1 MDAEAQNQ
9 TPEQVAAVCK
19 RCGTLLS
26 QAEIVAVGEE
36 TYCRPCIRNALLGAP
51 AVPPPRRYKPLVAA
65 MLAVVP
71 GFGQVYNGQ
80 LKRGVVFAALLL
92 FSIYKASS
100 VFGGIW
106 PEVTMFI
113 WVFSAFDAYN
123 GAVRLNAGER
133 LRDEILGEF
142 RAQDGAQVRLLWGMV
157 LIALGLMFLM
167 ENILPQ
173 WLSFEKTWPMLAIAV
188 GAWLVYSC
196 LREKG

>member
-19 RCGTLLS
+19 RCGTLL
-26 QAEIVAVGEE
+26 AHDEIVAVDEE

-51 AVPPPRRYKPLVAA
+51 ANPPSRRYKPLVAA

-80 LKRGVVFAALLL
+80 LRRGVVFAALLL

-100 VFGGIW
+100 VSGGIW

-133 LRDEILGEF
+133 LRDDILGDF
-142 RAQDGAQVRLLWGMV
+142 RAQDSTHVRLLWGMV